1 MTPFMPEKFAQD
13 GRPES
18 ARSDVE
24 MKNALAVKTV
34 KAAGVARIND
44 LYSVITQKCGA
55 KYRNCSICDDESKYH
70 GMNSTLPC
78 DPPVQCGYHYVTEG
92 WRMLANATQIAIRAA
107 LHSRRGAALQQ

>member
-1 MTPFMPEKFAQD
+1 MPEKFAQD

-24 MKNALAVKTV
+24 MKNALAVTTV

-92 WRMLANATQIAIRAA
+92 WQLLANATQIAIRAA